1 MGEKNP
7 RFPDREI
14 ILFMS
19 LIKRNL
25 VANYLGQGWVALMGL
40 AFIPL
45 YIRYLGMEA
54 YGLIGLFV
62 LIQAWLALLDMGM
75 TPTLNREMARFTAGA
90 HSPQSINDLLR
101 SLEILCFLL
110 APLIAAILWACSDW
124 LASDWLK
131 ADRLPRAVVAQAIS
145 LMAVVVALR
154 FVEGIY
160 RGSLFGLQKQVWYN
174 GASAVLATV
183 RQAGAVAVLV
193 WISPTIQA
201 FFLWQGFLS
210 LVTIVVLAQKVH
222 SALPESPKPPGFSRK
237 AIEDVLA
244 FAGGMIGITLL
255 GILLTQVD
263 KVLLSRL
270 MTLEAFGYYTLATT
284 IAGVLYMIIIP
295 ITQSLYPSL
304 VELFTQQ
311 DQVTM
316 ASVYHQGAQLITVLT
331 APVLMLLSFFSE
343 GVIFMWSGDAVLA
356 QKTSVILSVL
366 VIGTFL
372 NGLMYMPYQLQI
384 AHGSTGLIVR
394 TNVVA
399 VALLVPAI
407 FWAVPRY
414 GAVGAAWLWA
424 LLNVGYALIYLQF
437 MHRRILQQE
446 KWRWYFADVL
456 RPAGGSI
463 IVGLAAFALQPAA
476 FQKRW
481 LWLIFLLLTGLL
493 SLAASLLMADR
504 IRPKF
509 FAIMNRAFYG

>member
-1 MGEKNP
+1 
-7 RFPDREI
+7 
-14 ILFMS
+14 
-19 LIKRNL
+19 
-25 VANYLGQGWVALMGL
+25 
-40 AFIPL
+40 
-45 YIRYLGMEA
+45 
-54 YGLIGLFV
+54 
-62 LIQAWLALLDMGM
+62 
-75 TPTLNREMARFTAGA
+75 
-90 HSPQSINDLLR
+90 
-101 SLEILCFLL
+101 
-110 APLIAAILWACSDW
+110 
-124 LASDWLK
+124 
-131 ADRLPRAVVAQAIS
+131 
-145 LMAVVVALR
+145 
-154 FVEGIY
+154 
-160 RGSLFGLQKQVWYN
+160 
-174 GASAVLATV
+174 
-183 RQAGAVAVLV
+183 
-193 WISPTIQA
+193 
-201 FFLWQGFLS
+201 
-210 LVTIVVLAQKVH
+210 
-222 SALPESPKPPGFSRK
+222 
-237 AIEDVLA
+237 
-244 FAGGMIGITLL
+244 MIGITFL

-270 MTLEAFGYYTLATT
+270 MALEAFGYYTLATT

-304 VELFTQQ
+304 VELFTLE
-311 DQVTM
+311 DQVRL
-316 ASVYHQGAQLITVLT
+316 ASVYHQGAQLVTVLT
-331 APVLMLLSFFSE
+331 APVLILFSFFPE
-343 GVIFMWSGDAVLA
+343 GVIFMWSGDVVLA

-394 TNVVA
+394 TNLVA

-509 FAIMNRAFYG
+509 FAIMNRAFYR